1 MKKFGFLSLALLAMV
16 ACGGKKNLPDGA
28 PKELSVSRVL
38 SAQEQAEVSYAKL
51 RITGRG
57 QYTNTPSGNSQSFK
71 FEIRLLKDS
80 LIWISVKDPVLGLGI
95 AKGLVTAKEVSYYNS
110 LQRNYFKGAPN
121 ALGKEF
127 GFTFSF
133 NSLLQMLSAQLVS
146 SQAPWQLNYL
156 PGRYLLQDY
165 DASGQAPPAP
175 TREVFTDVE
184 LEGENFKVVSQ
195 TLREPVNGKI
205 YRANYENYQAQNEG
219 YPGKVILEFV
229 QNGRTV
235 IELNIN
241 SVERDGGFSF
251 PYKIPGNYAPIR

>member
-1 MKKFGFLSLALLAMV
+1 MRKLGFLSLALLVLV
-16 ACGGKKNLPDGA
+16 ACGGKKNLPEGA
-28 PKELSVSRVL
+28 PKKRTLNKVL
-38 SAQEQAEVSYAKL
+38 SAQEQAELSYTKL
-51 RITGRG
+51 RITGKG
-57 QYTNTPSGNSQSFK
+57 QYTHTPSGNSQTFK

-80 LIWISVKDPVLGLGI
+80 LVWISVKDPVLGLGI
-95 AKGLVTAKEVSYYNS
+95 AKGLVTAGEVNYYNS

-121 ALGKEF
+121 ALGQEF

-133 NSLLQMLSAQLVS
+133 NSLLQMLSAQLIY

-165 DASGQAPPAP
+165 DATGEAPPAP

-184 LEGENFKVVSQ
+184 LEGESFQVLSQ
-195 TLREPVNGKI
+195 TIREPVNGKI
-205 YRANYENYQAQNEG
+205 YRAIYENYQPKNEG
-219 YPGKVILEFV
+219 YPGKVTLEFV

-235 IELNIN
+235 IELYIN
-241 SVERDGGFSF
+241 KVERDGGFSF